1 MPLYDADDFDEEFV
15 NEDEEANAFEITM
28 SAVFEG
34 RGEDPEAGLISA
46 RTLAEESLYD
56 GEWDLDEGKLIGE
69 PDSSGQMHFEFT
81 TIGVIEADS
90 LEEAID
96 IAATELSDDWDL
108 VGDPVPVYI
117 DE

>member
-69 PDSSGQMHFEFT
+69 PDSSGRMHFEFT
-81 TIGVIEADS
+81 AIGVIEADN

>member
-15 NEDEEANAFEITM
+15 NEDEEANAFEVTM
-28 SAVFEG
+28 IAVFEG
-34 RGEDPEAGLISA
+34 KGEDPEVGLSSA

-56 GEWDLDEGKLIGE
+56 GEWDLDAGKLIGE
-69 PDSSGQMHFEFT
+69 PDASGRMHFEFT
-81 TIGVIEADS
+81 AIGVIEADS

-108 VGDPVPVYI
+108 VGDPIPVYI
-117 DE
+117 DD

>member
-1 MPLYDADDFDEEFV
+1 
-15 NEDEEANAFEITM
+15 
-28 SAVFEG
+28 
-34 RGEDPEAGLISA
+34 
-46 RTLAEESLYD
+46 
-56 GEWDLDEGKLIGE
+56 
-69 PDSSGQMHFEFT
+69 MHFEFT

-108 VGDPVPVYI
+108 VGDPIPVYI